1 MATQPP
7 FNWRVPLDT
16 DRPAGAR
23 QIREL
28 AEDIAATIVA
38 GRKTSG
44 AYAVAQG
51 TLSAGVAGQN
61 SVNLGTVVESA
72 GTPAWTLSGGAL
84 LAPLTGV
91 YLLVYFARI
100 DQSQSQ
106 VWVGPS
112 SAEFTNIAVSGG
124 VPSIAAPALEKT
136 VVRTRTA
143 GQAFEK
149 PQVYTAPNVGSTGV
163 VRLIATYL
171 GNPS

>member
-7 FNWRVPLDT
+7 YNWRVPLDT

-28 AEDIAATIVA
+28 AEDVAATIVA
-38 GRKTSG
+38 EQKRAGS
-44 AYAVAQG
+44 YAVAQG
-51 TLSAGVAGQN
+51 ALSAGIAGQN
-61 SVNLGTVVESA
+61 SVNLTTVVESA
-72 GTPAWTLSGGAL
+72 GTPAWTVSGGAL

-100 DQSQSQ
+100 DQSQAQ

-112 SAEFTNIAVSGG
+112 AAEFTNIGVSGG
-124 VPSIAAPALEKT
+124 PSLAAPALEKT
-136 VVRTRTA
+136 VVRKRTA
-143 GQAFEK
+143 GQSFDK
-149 PQVYTAPNVGSTGV
+149 PQVYTAPNAGSTGV